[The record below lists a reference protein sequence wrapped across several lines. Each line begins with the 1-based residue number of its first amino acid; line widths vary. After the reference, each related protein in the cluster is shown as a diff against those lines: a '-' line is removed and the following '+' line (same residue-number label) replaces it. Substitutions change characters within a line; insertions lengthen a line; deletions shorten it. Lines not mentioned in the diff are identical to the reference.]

1 MSVIAIASLLA
12 SQSVVTLSFQ
22 PKVGS
27 SYKQSTTLAQTSPM
41 GNSTTSMVMTTKVLS
56 FDGGYFKLENTP
68 SNITMSGGMPKGD
81 EAKKALSKPTLVYV
95 NKQFKPKSSGKD
107 SSGIEQMMG
116 GMSGAMSGI
125 SFPSKPIKVGE
136 TWTTSFDMGQ
146 AMGAAAKGQP
156 AAQGLKSA
164 GKINTTYKLLKADA
178 NTVTI
183 GVTIG
188 GTMNMNMAGGKGG
201 GQGMK
206 MSMALSGGGSSTL
219 DRNTGIPISSNMKTS
234 MQMAGMQ
241 AFNMTMSMTSKRI

>member
-12 SQSVVTLSFQ
+12 TQSVVTLSFQ

-27 SYKQSTTLAQTSPM
+27 SYKQSTTLAQTSTM
-41 GNSTTSMVMTTKVLS
+41 GNSTTSMVMTTKILS
-56 FDGGYFKLENTP
+56 FEGGYFKLENTP
-68 SNITMSGGMPKGD
+68 SNVTVSGGMGKND
-81 EAKKALSKPTLVYV
+81 TAKKAMSKPTTIYL
-95 NKQFKPKSSGKD
+95 NKQYKPKSSGKD
-107 SSGIEQMMG
+107 MSGIEQMMG
-116 GMSGAMSGI
+116 GMSGAMSGFA
-125 SFPSKPIKVGE
+125 FPNKPVKVGE

-164 GKINTTYKLLKADA
+164 GKLNTTYKLLKADA
-178 NTVTI
+178 NTVTV
-183 GVTIG
+183 GVTVG
-188 GTMNMNMAGGKGG
+188 GTMNMDMAGGKGG

-206 MSMALSGGGSSTL
+206 MSMVLSGSGTSTFE
-219 DRNTGIPISSNMKTS
+219 RNTGIPISSSMKTS